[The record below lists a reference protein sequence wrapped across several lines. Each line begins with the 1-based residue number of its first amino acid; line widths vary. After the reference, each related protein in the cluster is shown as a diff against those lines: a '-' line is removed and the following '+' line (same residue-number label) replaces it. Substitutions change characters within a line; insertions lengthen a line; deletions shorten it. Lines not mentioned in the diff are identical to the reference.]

1 MAASMDSTCETKTLL
16 SDQFETNFC
25 ENIEWQAAGGMGNHL
40 MYQWQA
46 KNFNLDILSY
56 ILDMLDV
63 HSSHSFSSSNLRYF
77 KSEVNLSKSK
87 LI

>member
-40 MYQWQA
+40 MYQ
-46 KNFNLDILSY
+46 
-56 ILDMLDV
+56 
-63 HSSHSFSSSNLRYF
+63 
-77 KSEVNLSKSK
+77 
-87 LI
+87 